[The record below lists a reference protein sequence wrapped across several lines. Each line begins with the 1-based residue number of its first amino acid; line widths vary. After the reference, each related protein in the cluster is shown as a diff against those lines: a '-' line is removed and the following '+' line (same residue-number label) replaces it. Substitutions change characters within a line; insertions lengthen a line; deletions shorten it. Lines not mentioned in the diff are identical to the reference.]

1 MANIYDLLPWQRS
14 TPGQGVR
21 VLPSAPSWGETI
33 GGTLGQVLGGLGTG
47 MAEGFQ
53 QKDLAA
59 IYEKMGLPGTL
70 AKLSPQERAQYIKS
84 NTESAGM
91 KPFIDEIMKVINQ
104 QPQAT
109 LPQEIK
115 PQQSLQPSEV
125 QSGQAPLSQQQKL
138 SLAAAAAS
146 GKPSVVSRSLDN
158 ISKEQSRART
168 AAEKNKLQRE
178 KDAWAFQQKYLDRL
192 DEKATSADEILT
204 TAAKMEDVLARG
216 QLPSP
221 MLYAATE
228 AFGKLFG
235 IDNAATIFGGDAE
248 VMESLGK
255 SFLKQLPTVFGSRP
269 AQEVVKMFMKTFP
282 TLKNSPDGAQKILSV
297 IKKTAEGDKL
307 LDQAAYQIIEKH
319 DNIPPRNLKKLTR
332 DRAAKLRSSLN
343 EEIGAAMKDAIS
355 YAKSQ
360 GYVDEKTREQNKR
373 LAGKTVST
381 NQIDLIE
388 GQPVVNSKGERGY
401 ILNGKFV
408 KRRA

>member
-59 IYEKMGLPGTL
+59 TYEKMGLPGTL

-84 NTESAGM
+84 NSESAGI
-91 KPFIDEIMKVINQ
+91 KPFMDEVIKMINQ
-104 QPQAT
+104 QPE
-109 LPQEIK
+109 EIK
-115 PQQSLQPSEV
+115 PQQNLQPPEV

-146 GKPSVVSRSLDN
+146 SKPSVVSRSLDN
-158 ISKEQSRART
+158 ISKEQGRART

-282 TLKNSPDGAQKILSV
+282 TLKNSPDGAQKILNV

-332 DRAAKLRSSLN
+332 DRAAKLRSNLN
-343 EEIGAAMKDAIS
+343 EDIGTAMKDAIN

-360 GYVDEKTREQNKR
+360 GYVDEKTRKQNKG
-373 LAGKTVST
+373 LAGKTVSAD
-381 NQIDLIE
+381 QIDLIE

-408 KRRA
+408 KRKV